1 MGYNTKI
8 DWCDSSWNP
17 VTGCLHDCEY
27 CYARGIAKRYG
38 GYNIDPV
45 GESVTIR
52 TFSGQKIVELDNQV
66 NRVDKNHA
74 IRIAPYPYGFT
85 PTLHR
90 YRLDQPMAWTQPRTI
105 FVCSMADLFGEW
117 VPDEWIEEVFKA
129 CETAPWHRYL
139 FMTKNPVRYNRL
151 YRLDLPYLNGAM
163 FGYTLDATQTN
174 EWLEETKLPYGKDV
188 FVSIEPIQGEINSYY
203 VDHILKCGW
212 VIVGAETGNRK
223 GIIKPKKEW
232 IDFILRHCEAN
243 KIPIFMKE
251 SLRGLMGDDFRQE
264 FPWGGDANER

>member
-17 VTGCLHDCEY
+17 VTGCYHECEY
-27 CYARGIAKRYG
+27 CYARGIAERFG
-38 GYNIDPV
+38 GYTSDGRGMRVSYCSDNGV
-45 GESVTIR
+45 Y
-52 TFSGQKIVELDNQV
+52 EL
-66 NRVDKNHA
+66 NRPLMRSDGDGK
-74 IRIAPYPYGFT
+74 RRLAPYPFGFT
-85 PTLHR
+85 PTLHY
-90 YRLDQPMAWTQPRTI
+90 YRLDQPSKWSEPRTI

-129 CETAPWHRYL
+129 CEAAPWHRYL
-139 FMTKNPVRYNRL
+139 FLTKNPVRYNRL

-188 FVSIEPIQGEINSYY
+188 FVSIEPIRGEINSYY
-203 VDHILKCGW
+203 LDHILKCGW

-251 SLRGLMGDDFRQE
+251 SIRGLMGDDFRQE
-264 FPWGGDANER
+264 FPWGGEER

>member
-17 VTGCLHDCEY
+17 VTGCQHDCEY
-27 CYARGIAKRYG
+27 CYARSLANRYG
-38 GYNIDPV
+38 GFDHDEDKNTVDTQFAIGV
-45 GESVTIR
+45 
-52 TFSGQKIVELDNQV
+52 QELDKPKHIM
-66 NRVDKNHA
+66 RKNGLHK
-74 IRIAPYPYGFT
+74 APYPWFFL

-90 YRLDQPMAWTQPRTI
+90 YRLDQPTKWSEPRTI

-129 CETAPWHRYL
+129 CEAAPWHRYL
-139 FMTKNPVRYNRL
+139 FLTKNPVRYNRL

-203 VDHILKCGW
+203 LDHILKCGW

-232 IDFILRHCEAN
+232 IDFIMRHCEAN